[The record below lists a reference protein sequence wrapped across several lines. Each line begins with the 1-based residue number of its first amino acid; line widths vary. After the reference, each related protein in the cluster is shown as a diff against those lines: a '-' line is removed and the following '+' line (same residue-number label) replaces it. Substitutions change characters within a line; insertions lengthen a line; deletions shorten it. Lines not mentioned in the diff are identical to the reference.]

1 MNSTQLNYEI
11 MSDNGCQTIKIN
23 SGELKLTGEGSLD
36 WYCIAGVQGTLTASN
51 GCGVQGDSDMT
62 TCICRTDN
70 CNTSSEIV
78 GPVMRPLA
86 QIFAVIV
93 FSSIFG

>member
-23 SGELKLTGEGSLD
+23 SGNLKLSGKGSLD
-36 WYCIAGVQGTLTASN
+36 WYCIAGVIGTLTHSN

-70 CNTSSEIV
+70 CNQSSEIV
-78 GPVMRPLA
+78 GPVMRQLPQILA
-86 QIFAVIV
+86 AIV
-93 FSSIFG
+93 FFSIFG